1 MAVNFDVDI
10 MGLILKDLSLKIA
23 ENVIFESLD
32 LQLNPKEIHVLLG
45 PNGIGK
51 SSLLK
56 AVAGHS
62 DYIPSNG
69 KIFVDNE
76 DISQCAPEIRAQKG
90 VFVAF
95 QNPAEIEGLSV
106 ANFLRTTLKAY
117 PQNPAHKWSAT
128 EFYKQLYVLLAQVG
142 LPKEFTSRSV
152 NCGFSGGEK
161 KRFELLQLLLFKP
174 KFALLDE
181 LDSGLDVDAKR
192 LVASVIAQLQKE
204 GMSFLVVSHDI
215 EFIRG
220 LNPTHLHI
228 FKDRRLVSAEI
239 STLNKIEAQGF
250 CTL

>member
-1 MAVNFDVDI
+1 
-10 MGLILKDLSLKIA
+10 MGLILRDLSLKIA
-23 ENVIFESLD
+23 ENVIFESLN
-32 LQLNPKEIHVLLG
+32 LQLDSKEIHVLLG

-56 AVAGHS
+56 AIAGHA
-62 DYIPSNG
+62 DYVPSAG
-69 KIFVDNE
+69 EILIDNE
-76 DISQCAPEIRAQKG
+76 AVSQCAPEIRAQKG

-117 PQNPAHKWSAT
+117 PKNPAYHWSAT
-128 EFYKQLYVLLAQVG
+128 EFYKQLYDLLAQVG

-174 KFALLDE
+174 QFALLDE
-181 LDSGLDVDAKR
+181 LDSGLDVDAKK
-192 LVASVIAQLQKE
+192 LVTSVITKLQKE

-215 EFIRG
+215 EFIRS
-220 LNPTHLHI
+220 LKPTHLHV
-228 FKDRRLVSAEI
+228 FKDHRLVSTNIA
-239 STLNKIEAQGF
+239 TLDKIEAQGF

>member
-1 MAVNFDVDI
+1 
-10 MGLILKDLSLKIA
+10 MGLTLRDLSLKIA
-23 ENVIFESLD
+23 GNVIFQSLN

-56 AVAGHS
+56 AVAGHT
-62 DYIPSNG
+62 DYVPCAG
-69 KIFVDNE
+69 KIFIGNE
-76 DISQCAPEIRAQKG
+76 DISQSLPEVRAQKG

-117 PQNPAHKWSAT
+117 PQNPAHHCSAT
-128 EFYKQLYVLLAQVG
+128 QFYQYLYGLLAQVG
-142 LPKEFTSRSV
+142 LPKEFTSRSI
-152 NCGFSGGEK
+152 NLGFSGGEK

-174 KFALLDE
+174 AFALLDE
-181 LDSGLDVDAKR
+181 LDSGLDVDAKK
-192 LVASVIAQLQKE
+192 LVASVIAKLQEE

-215 EFIRG
+215 EFIRS
-220 LNPTHLHI
+220 LNPTYLHV
-228 FKDRRLVSAEI
+228 FKEQSLVPADI
-239 STLNKIEAQGF
+239 STLDKIEAQGF

>member
-1 MAVNFDVDI
+1 
-10 MGLILKDLSLKIA
+10 MGLILRDLSLKIA
-23 ENVIFESLD
+23 ENVIFEALN
-32 LQLNPKEIHVLLG
+32 LQLNSQEIHVVLG

-56 AVAGHS
+56 AVAGHA
-62 DYIPSNG
+62 DYKPSAGEILIN
-69 KIFVDNE
+69 DE
-76 DISQCAPEIRAQKG
+76 TISQCAPEVRAQKG
-90 VFVAF
+90 IFVAF

-117 PQNPAHKWSAT
+117 PQNPAYHWSAT
-128 EFYKQLYVLLAQVG
+128 QFYQQLYGLLAQVG

-174 KFALLDE
+174 KFAFLDE
-181 LDSGLDVDAKR
+181 LDSGLDVDAKK
-192 LVASVIAQLQKE
+192 LVASIITRLQAE

-215 EFIRG
+215 EFIRS
-220 LNPTHLHI
+220 LKPTHLHV
-228 FKDRRLVSAEI
+228 FKEHRLISADLA
-239 STLNKIEAQGF
+239 TLNKIEAQGF